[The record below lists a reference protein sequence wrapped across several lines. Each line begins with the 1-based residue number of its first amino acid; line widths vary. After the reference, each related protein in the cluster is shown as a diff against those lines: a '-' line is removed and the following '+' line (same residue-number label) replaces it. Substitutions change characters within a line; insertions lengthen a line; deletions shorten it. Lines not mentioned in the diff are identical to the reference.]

1 MSFWERDSKTLCA
14 ESHSNMYSRLRPG
27 QMTKSTIIVLT
38 GGVLGYGALE
48 LLWGSE
54 NFYNKAVMPVIHKY
68 TDEEKAHNLAIRVAS
83 WGLIPRFGPNR
94 KEYPE
99 LECEFLG
106 RHLKN
111 PIGLAAGFDKNGEA
125 IRPLAKVSGFGLVEI
140 GTVTPIPQPGNPRP
154 RVFRLL
160 EDQALINRYGFNSDG
175 ATKVH
180 KRVKAARA
188 NWKDGFA
195 AFGVN
200 LGRNKVSTDNASA
213 RVDYEIGI
221 NHFAPYCDYLV
232 INISSPNTPGLRSM
246 QRRADL
252 EQLLLHT
259 KYVLDHMKLESPP
272 KMLLKIAPDLIDSEK
287 KDIAKVVLNPKYGID
302 GLIVS
307 NTTISRP
314 GSLVSDKRAESGGLS
329 GAPLREMST
338 ECVREMYKYTKGQ
351 VPIVGCGGIASG
363 QDAYEKIRAGASVVQ
378 FYSALAMQG
387 FPVIGK
393 IKRELAELL
402 KRDGLSNITEAV
414 GVDHRV
420 KR

>member
-1 MSFWERDSKTLCA
+1 
-14 ESHSNMYSRLRPG
+14 
-27 QMTKSTIIVLT
+27 
-38 GGVLGYGALE
+38 
-48 LLWGSE
+48 
-54 NFYNKAVMPVIHKY
+54 
-68 TDEEKAHNLAIRVAS
+68 
-83 WGLIPRFGPNR
+83 
-94 KEYPE
+94 
-99 LECEFLG
+99 
-106 RHLKN
+106 
-111 PIGLAAGFDKNGEA
+111 
-125 IRPLAKVSGFGLVEI
+125 
-140 GTVTPIPQPGNPRP
+140 
-154 RVFRLL
+154 
-160 EDQALINRYGFNSDG
+160 
-175 ATKVH
+175 
-180 KRVKAARA
+180 ARA

-200 LGRNKVSTDNASA
+200 LGRNKVSTDDARWLLFQLGTSFSLLVLFFIVINRSLNHYISA

-259 KYVLDHMKLESPP
+259 KYVLDHMKLETPP

-314 GSLVSDKRAESGGLS
+314 ASLVSDKRAESGGLS
-329 GAPLREMST
+329 GAPLRQMST

-351 VPIVGCGGIASG
+351 IPIVGCGVLLRSSSPWVSSHRKSKLHDSLVLSLMFDFLCAS
-363 QDAYEKIRAGASVVQ
+363 YLFSR
-378 FYSALAMQG
+378 G
-387 FPVIGK
+387 FFQ

-402 KRDGLSNITEAV
+402 IRDGFTNVSEAV
-414 GVDHRV
+414 GADHRV